1 MESDDEPTPRS
12 TSWSDGA
19 GADDVDERFRA
30 LLEGLRTTLPGSQ
43 VLLGFL
49 LTVPLQAGFADLGS
63 TNRGAFLVA
72 VVATALASIL
82 LIAPSAQARV
92 RYPASGLRRR
102 TARHVEIA
110 AYLALA
116 GTAVL
121 AIGMTAA
128 VFLSVNLLIQSWW
141 STLIASVCGGTAF
154 VTWFGLPIYW
164 TIRGD

>member
-1 MESDDEPTPRS
+1 MADEMADRSSDDR
-12 TSWSDGA
+12 
-19 GADDVDERFRA
+19 DVDEMFRG

-49 LTVPLQAGFADLGS
+49 LTVPLQAGFGELGDV
-63 TNRGAFLVA
+63 NRAAFLVA

-82 LIAPSAQARV
+82 LIAPSAQARA

-102 TARHVEIA
+102 TVRHVEVA

-121 AIGMTAA
+121 AVGMTAA
-128 VFLSVNLLIQSWW
+128 VFLSVNLLVGSWW
-141 STLIASVCGGTAF
+141 SGAVAAVCGSTAF

-164 TIRGD
+164 TVRGD